1 MQQAK
6 RLAIH
11 VVTWNSSPYLPGL
24 FASLEEQT
32 SKEWSVTVVD
42 NASTDDTQNWI
53 EQNAFGTAILRNFKN
68 QGFSRAH
75 NQAIALSLSR
85 WAEADLE
92 QCAVLVCNPDIEF
105 SATCLERLMAYMDAH
120 PEVSIAGP
128 KLLRA
133 FAKTEA
139 DSDERQTE
147 RTDVI
152 DSTGISMY
160 RSRRHADRGAGEKD
174 QGQYDAL
181 SDVFG
186 ISGACLLIRA
196 SALAV
201 LKQGDEWFD
210 EDFFA
215 YKEDV
220 DLAWRAQRFGLNA
233 AYVPE
238 AIAWHHRRAAS
249 VPQGFL
255 WIRAFLHRLKKPAH
269 INQLSTRNQLWL
281 IWKNDEWQNRIWHAP
296 WIWIYAFG
304 KGCVGIWSRI
314 TWSAWLQAFAGL
326 GKMRNK
332 RKMDAAKVVRR
343 GRDMRK
349 WFV

>member
-53 EQNAFGTAILRNFKN
+53 EQNAFGTAVLRNFKN

-92 QCAVLVCNPDIEF
+92 RCAVLVCNPDIEF
-105 SATCLERLMAYMDAH
+105 SANCLERLMAYMDAH
-120 PEVSIAGP
+120 PEASIAGP

-133 FAKTEA
+133 FAKTEV

-147 RTDVI
+147 RTDTI
-152 DSTGISMY
+152 DSTGIVIF

-174 QGQYDAL
+174 LGQYDTAT
-181 SDVFG
+181 DVFG

-196 SALAV
+196 SALSV

-220 DLAWRAQRFGLNA
+220 DLAWRAQRFGLHA

-255 WIRAFLHRLKKPAH
+255 WIGAFLHRLKKPAH

-296 WIWIYAFG
+296 WILTYALG
-304 KGCVGIWSRI
+304 KGFVGIWSRI
-314 TWSAWLQAFAGL
+314 TWGAWLQAFAGL